1 MKLSYLVILV
11 LVTALFG
18 MSSCALDDEIDIPG
32 GDSDNRTKFLG
43 SWSVS
48 DSEGLKLNYE
58 VTIDRDNSNSAMV
71 VLRNFAGSGSSAS
84 GLVVSNTIVIESQ
97 RIGPDWQVSGEGSYK
112 SDKRLDFTYT
122 LQVGGST
129 EERQAIFSR

>member
-1 MKLSYLVILV
+1 MKFPRLVLLV
-11 LVTALFG
+11 LVTALIG
-18 MSSCALDDEIDIPG
+18 LSSCALDDEIDIPG

-48 DSEGLKLNYE
+48 DNALKLNYE

-84 GLVVSNTIVIESQ
+84 GLVVGSSIVIESQ
-97 RIGPDWQVSGEGSYK
+97 LIRPDWQVSGNGSYK
-112 SDKRLDFTYT
+112 SANKLDFTYT
-122 LQVGGST
+122 LQVGGSN
-129 EERQAIFSR
+129 EGRQAFFTR